1 MSADAVLDLE
11 GVSAG
16 YGPTVIVEDVSLQLA
31 AGGCTSILGR
41 NGVGKSTLLRTI
53 MGMTRVHA
61 GRIRHGGREID
72 RLPVYRRSRVGLGF
86 VPQER
91 EVFKSLTVA
100 ENLRI
105 AQRPG
110 HWNMQTVL
118 ALFPRLAE
126 RAGNLG
132 NQLSG
137 GEQQMLAIAR
147 ALVGNPQVLLMDEPS
162 EGLAP
167 VIVEQVFEAL
177 ERIRQ
182 RRDMAIVL
190 VEQHA
195 ELALAFSERAIV
207 MDRGR
212 IVFEGP
218 SSELRGD
225 AAALGRIMGI
235 AH

>member
-1 MSADAVLDLE
+1 MHQTKKGNHWHFGMKAHIGVDADPGLVHTMV
-11 GVSAG
+11 G
-16 YGPTVIVEDVSLQLA
+16 TA
-31 AGGCTSILGR
+31 AR
-41 NGVGKSTLLRTI
+41 
-53 MGMTRVHA
+53 
-61 GRIRHGGREID
+61 
-72 RLPVYRRSRVGLGF
+72 
-86 VPQER
+86 
-91 EVFKSLTVA
+91 
-100 ENLRI
+100 
-105 AQRPG
+105 
-110 HWNMQTVL
+110 
-118 ALFPRLAE
+118 
-126 RAGNLG
+126 
-132 NQLSG
+132 
-137 GEQQMLAIAR
+137 
-147 ALVGNPQVLLMDEPS
+147 LMDEPS

-195 ELALAFSERAIV
+195 ELALSFSERAIV

>member
-1 MSADAVLDLE
+1 MSAALSLR
-11 GVSAG
+11 GLCAG
-16 YGPTVIVEDVSLQLA
+16 YGPTVIIEDVTLELA
-31 AGGCTSILGR
+31 LGSCLAVLGR

-61 GRIRHGGREID
+61 GHLSVGGRD
-72 RLPVYRRSRVGLGF
+72 LASVPVYRRSRAGLGF

-91 EVFKSLTVA
+91 EVFKSLTVE

-105 AQRPG
+105 AQRAG
-110 HWNMQTVL
+110 HWSVRTVCE
-118 ALFPRLAE
+118 LFPRLAE
-126 RAGNLG
+126 RRENLG

-147 ALVGNPQVLLMDEPS
+147 ALVGNPTVLLMDEPS

-177 ERIRQ
+177 ARIRE

-195 ELALAFSERAIV
+195 ALALEFSEAAVV

-212 IVFEGP
+212 IVYEGP
-218 SSELRGD
+218 SRELRD
-225 AAALGRIMGI
+225 DPDRLGRIMGLS
-235 AH
+235 H